1 MPTYD
6 YACAAC
12 GQFEAVRRMAE
23 RDAACACPSCG
34 ADARRLAVGA
44 PGLAHLPAD
53 TRKAMDINE
62 RARHEPRSSSE
73 GSDGRYGRMR
83 HPSGCGCCSSGR
95 RNSTTV
101 TAPNGAKAFPTK
113 RPWMIS
119 H

>member
-6 YACAAC
+6 YECAAC
-12 GQFEAVRRMAE
+12 GGFEAVRRIAE
-23 RDAACACPSCG
+23 RDAACACPGCG
-34 ADARRLAVGA
+34 AGARRLVVSA
-44 PGLAHLPAD
+44 PHLEHLSGE

-73 GSDGRYGRMR
+73 GSYGRMR
-83 HPSGCGCCSSGR
+83 HPSGCGCCSSPGR